1 MFDKVL
7 AQLQL
12 MLLSSKK
19 MLSLAEN
26 EDWDGLIAEDLH
38 RSQLQAALEALCWPE
53 AGWSLDQRMRCRQ
66 ILEQILTC
74 NVEIERHAGEWH
86 DELRSIL
93 AQARISTRVSSAYAD
108 NSGS

>member
-1 MFDKVL
+1 
-7 AQLQL
+7 
-12 MLLSSKK
+12 
-19 MLSLAEN
+19 
-26 EDWDGLIAEDLH
+26 
-38 RSQLQAALEALCWPE
+38 
-53 AGWSLDQRMRCRQ
+53 MRCRQ